1 MPSLLT
7 ALPKSRQKAYEIVL
21 SCVKDTRVLE
31 PALLP
36 MWELQA
42 QRPSTDSPYSRNRD
56 LENNWLSQT

>member
-1 MPSLLT
+1 M
-7 ALPKSRQKAYEIVL
+7 